1 MNPFQARKGTKMQA
15 DLISV
20 VSLLVVFLSPV
31 VLMLIGEVLEVDR
44 FIVDKKYDTS
54 QLYHD

>member
-1 MNPFQARKGTKMQA
+1 MQA